1 MDKPRPNYARNR
13 RIRRMFYVTVVV
25 AIGGVATLGVSR
37 LEPASP
43 SVDGQTLY
51 TDTVQRG
58 EMLLEVRGLGRLVPE
73 QVRWIPATT
82 QGLVERI
89 LVQPGREVTP
99 NTVVV
104 ELSNPELEQTTLDV
118 DLRVRAAEAELA
130 NLRVQLRS
138 NMLNQRASAASI
150 EAEYIR
156 AELQYQA
163 NSELSEEGLISDLD
177 LNLSRVQAEQSRQRN
192 ELEQERLLIASEA
205 NEAQLAVQE
214 LRVDQLKALSA
225 LRQGQLGR
233 LQVRAGILGVLQEVP
248 IEVGQQLSPGDNI
261 ARVAEPDKLKA
272 ELQIAETQAR
282 DIQLGQYVAIDT
294 RNGIIPGTVARI
306 DPAVLNGTVTVD
318 VRLDGALPR
327 GARPDLSVDGTIEI
341 QRLSDVLYVGRPSF
355 GQANSLVGMF
365 RLTEEGEA
373 VRIPVRLGQ
382 TSVSTIQI
390 VDGLAVGD
398 TVILSDMSQWD
409 AFDRIRIN

>member
-1 MDKPRPNYARNR
+1 MDKPRPNYARNK
-13 RIRRMFYVTVVV
+13 RIRRVFYVTLVV
-25 AIGGVATLGVSR
+25 AIGVVATLGVSR

-73 QVRWIPATT
+73 EVRWIPATT
-82 QGLVERI
+82 EGLVERI
-89 LVQPGREVTP
+89 LVQPGTEVTP
-99 NTVVV
+99 NTIVV

-118 DLRVRAAEAELA
+118 DLQVRAAEAELA
-130 NLRVQLRS
+130 NLRVQLQS
-138 NMLNQRASAASI
+138 DILNQRASAASI
-150 EAEYIR
+150 EAEYSR
-156 AELQYQA
+156 AELQHQA
-163 NSELSEEGLISDLD
+163 NSELSEEGLISELD
-177 LNLSRVQAEQSRQRN
+177 LNLSRVQADQARQRN
-192 ELEQERLLIASEA
+192 ELEQERLLIANDA
-205 NEAQLAVQE
+205 NEARLAVQE
-214 LRVDQLKALSA
+214 LRVDQLKALHT
-225 LRQGQLGR
+225 LRQNQLGR

-248 IEVGQQLSPGDNI
+248 IEVGQQLSPGNNI

-272 ELQIAETQAR
+272 ELEIAETQAR

-294 RNGIIPGTVARI
+294 RNGIIPGTVTRI

>member
-89 LVQPGREVTP
+89 LVQPGTEVTP

-118 DLRVRAAEAELA
+118 DLQVRAAEAELA
-130 NLRVQLRS
+130 SLRVQLRS

>member
-1 MDKPRPNYARNR
+1 M
-13 RIRRMFYVTVVV
+13 
-25 AIGGVATLGVSR
+25 
-37 LEPASP
+37 
-43 SVDGQTLY
+43 
-51 TDTVQRG
+51 
-58 EMLLEVRGLGRLVPE
+58 
-73 QVRWIPATT
+73 
-82 QGLVERI
+82 
-89 LVQPGREVTP
+89 
-99 NTVVV
+99 
-104 ELSNPELEQTTLDV
+104 
-118 DLRVRAAEAELA
+118 
-130 NLRVQLRS
+130 
-138 NMLNQRASAASI
+138 
-150 EAEYIR
+150 
-156 AELQYQA
+156 
-163 NSELSEEGLISDLD
+163 ISDLD

-261 ARVAEPDKLKA
+261 ARVAEPEKLKA